1 MIHHLTN
8 GLSRIYDAV
17 NAMVNGSVIGK
28 ALIAVG
34 SAIVSYFAP
43 IWYLLVICFATTAL
57 DMIYGIKV
65 AKKLNQKIESGK
77 NWSGTLNKIK
87 DEAIILALLHGL
99 EWAVMDES
107 GVFLLTGGAT
117 VIITLTELWSILEN
131 LNTLDPKGPWRM
143 LGKFL
148 KKKGEDYTGI
158 ELENDKHT
166 DDCEDVPR
174 KPRKGPGRPP
184 KRRL

>member
-8 GLSRIYDAV
+8 AISRIYDAV

-28 ALIAVG
+28 ILIAAG
-34 SAIVSYFAP
+34 SAVVSYFAP
-43 IWYLLVICFATTAL
+43 IWYLLVICFATTAV

-65 AKKLNQKIESGK
+65 ARKLKQKIESGK
-77 NWSGTLNKIK
+77 NWRGTLNKIK
-87 DEAIILALLHGL
+87 DEAVILALLHGL
-99 EWAVMDES
+99 EWSVMDES

-117 VIITLTELWSILEN
+117 AIITLTELWSILEN

-148 KKKGEDYTGI
+148 RKKGEDYTGI
-158 ELENDKHT
+158 ELNDEHT
-166 DDCEDVPR
+166 DDR
-174 KPRKGPGRPP
+174 KVGHRRPH
-184 KRRL
+184 KNRH

>member
-1 MIHHLTN
+1 MIQHLSN
-8 GLSRIYDAV
+8 ALLRIYDTA

-28 ALIAVG
+28 TLIAVG
-34 SAIVSYFAP
+34 SAIVSYLAP
-43 IWYLLVICFATTAL
+43 IWYLLVICFATTIL
-57 DMIYGIKV
+57 DMVYGINV
-65 AKKLNQKIESGK
+65 ARKFKQKIESGK
-77 NWSGTLNKIK
+77 NWSGTISKIK

-143 LGKFL
+143 LSRFL
-148 KKKGEDYTGI
+148 RKKGEDYTGI
-158 ELENDKHT
+158 ELHNDKHI
-166 DDCEDVPR
+166 DDR
-174 KPRKGPGRPP
+174 KVGPGRPR
-184 KRRL
+184 KNRH